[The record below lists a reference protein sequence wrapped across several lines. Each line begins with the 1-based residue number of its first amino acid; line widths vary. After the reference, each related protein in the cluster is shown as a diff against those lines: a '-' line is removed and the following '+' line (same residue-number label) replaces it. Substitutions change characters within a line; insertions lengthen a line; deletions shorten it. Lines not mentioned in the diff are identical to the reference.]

1 MQILCSFNEAVNC
14 ITKVTLREYLF
25 TFSVSLNS
33 GLVPVLILVLRLLF
47 LDLSGRRYD
56 LT

>member
-1 MQILCSFNEAVNC
+1 MNGITCVNM
-14 ITKVTLREYLF
+14 REHVL

-33 GLVPVLILVLRLLF
+33 GLVPVLTLVLRLLF